1 MNKNDNA
8 HQLITANKE
17 LEVQNTEKEKR
28 AAELAIANTE
38 LAFQKKEKKQRASE
52 LVIANRELVF
62 QNEEKEKRAAEL
74 IIANKELAFQN
85 EEKEKRAS
93 ELIIANRELAFQNEE
108 KEKRAS
114 ELIIANHEL
123 AFQNKEKERRAS
135 ELIIANHELF
145 FQNQE
150 KEKRAAELTDINNE
164 LLKQNKEIKLAEE
177 QRAFDSRNLDA
188 MINSTNDLMW
198 SIDRNFKLIT
208 SNKPFD
214 AIILLLYGQQ
224 INKGFGFFS
233 LRLTEEKLIR
243 YKRNYERAF
252 QGEVFTE
259 IEYNTEPSISWTEIS
274 YFPIRDGED
283 IIGTACHSR
292 NITAQKLAELERIAI
307 TNDLLQRNKDLEEF
321 SQIVS
326 HNLRAPVA
334 NILGAT
340 YIFNNMKLTEK
351 EKSTLSK
358 GINQSAVK
366 LDNVITNL
374 NTILQKKVYC

>member
-8 HQLITANKE
+8 HHLITANKE
-17 LEVQNTEKEKR
+17 LDIQNTEKGKR
-28 AAELAIANTE
+28 AIELAIANTE

-74 IIANKELAFQN
+74 IIANKEL
-85 EEKEKRAS
+85 E
-93 ELIIANRELAFQNEE
+93 FQNEE

-214 AIILLLYGQQ
+214 AIIFSLYGQQ
-224 INKGFGFFS
+224 INKGFGFLA
-233 LRLTEEKLIR
+233 LRFTEEKLIH
-243 YKRNYERAF
+243 YKRNYERSF

-259 IEYNTEPSISWTEIS
+259 IEYDTEPSISWTEIC
-274 YFPIRDGED
+274 YFPIRDGAD

-292 NITAQKLAELERIAI
+292 NITSQKLAELERIAI

-340 YIFNNMKLTEK
+340 EIFNNMSLTEK
-351 EKSTLSK
+351 EKSTISK
-358 GINQSAVK
+358 GINESAVK
-366 LDNVITNL
+366 LDNVISNL
-374 NTILQKKVYC
+374 NQILQKKVYC